1 MECGSDSW
9 QSDSED
15 YFDVEHSAA
24 VGQAQHSKY
33 HIIHLYVCLH
43 VRYCL
48 PVWGSSYLYRLTCVK
63 VMKAMCTVHAVFNG

>member
-1 MECGSDSW
+1 MWIWTLALVECGSDSW

-43 VRYCL
+43 VR
-48 PVWGSSYLYRLTCVK
+48 GI
-63 VMKAMCTVHAVFNG
+63 VFLSGEVATYIG